1 MTERD
6 TTKFLAW
13 SNELREVHN
22 RLRKALRL
30 VEESL
35 ETDNPT
41 TAITIDLLL
50 YCRGF
55 CVALTQHHRGE
66 DRRLFPAIEAEHP
79 ELAPVLRKLEQDH
92 SWIDHLLGSLER
104 AVELNATP
112 EEIERH
118 IEGIS
123 AIMESHFAYEERQ
136 LLTVLETL
144 ALDAKPRDVLGD
156 LARE

>member
-6 TTKFLAW
+6 TTRFLAW

-30 VEESL
+30 VEGSL

-41 TAITIDLLL
+41 TSITTDLLL

-66 DRRLFPAIEAEHP
+66 DRRLLPAIEAEHP

-92 SWIDHLLGSLER
+92 SWIDTGAFNDELEQGGHLVFAEGLTAPYAATLVDGQGDSPVITDGPYINAKEYLG
-104 AVELNATP
+104 
-112 EEIERH
+112 
-118 IEGIS
+118 G
-123 AIMESHFAYEERQ
+123 F
-136 LLTVLETL
+136 
-144 ALDAKPRDVLGD
+144 
-156 LARE
+156 